1 MLGFFSRLEDRQ
13 EKIILTTL
21 EGPWMRRELLI
32 ETNCNFFLVNI
43 CRTWLP
49 GIAIRLLEGGY
60 CTKPQSP
67 TAVTRNLHFPSEK
80 WANLARVTGLLQF
93 FYLKNFN
100 YLSFL
105 QKPQ

>member
-1 MLGFFSRLEDRQ
+1 
-13 EKIILTTL
+13 
-21 EGPWMRRELLI
+21 MRRELLI

-93 FYLKNFN
+93 FYLKNSN